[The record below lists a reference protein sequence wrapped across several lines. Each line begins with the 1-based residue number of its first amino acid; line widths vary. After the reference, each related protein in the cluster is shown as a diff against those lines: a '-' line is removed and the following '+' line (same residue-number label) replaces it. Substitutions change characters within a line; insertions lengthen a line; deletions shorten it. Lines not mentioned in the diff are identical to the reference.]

1 MIQIYKSISETNS
14 SLKQLDSIE
23 NGCWIN
29 IVAPSEEELILIS
42 KKTGVPLN
50 FLRAPL
56 DDEETS
62 RIDVEDGFTLVVV
75 DIPFTEMEDNSL
87 TYDTYPLAI
96 IHSEKEII
104 TVCLKN
110 SRILTDFING
120 RIKSFFSF
128 KKSRFILQI
137 LNRISTYYLI
147 YLRQIDKKSVMI
159 EKRLH
164 KSMKNRELI
173 QLHSLEKSLVYF
185 STSLKANE
193 DYTTNKA
200 DDGKYTIEFTKNT
213 IGTSNTNAGKKVE
226 VQYKAI
232 VTSEEGYT
240 NTANTSRN
248 ETEMGKT
255 EVKGYTGTITLT
267 KYAEDGKTIL
277 KGAEFKL
284 YKATKDKVKE
294 ENSGVSALRFIKLG
308 DGIYKLALADNEATS
323 TDTLVA
329 VNGTLTVKGLDEGT
343 YWFEE
348 TKAPEGYSINVDG
361 ASATIKESKDKN
373 VTVPTSLKDT
383 KLSALPS
390 TGGIGT
396 TIFTIAGCLIM
407 VTAAGLFFA
416 SRKRTNK

>member
-1 MIQIYKSISETNS
+1 MKII
-14 SLKQLDSIE
+14 L
-23 NGCWIN
+23 
-29 IVAPSEEELILIS
+29 LI
-42 KKTGVPLN
+42 
-50 FLRAPL
+50 
-56 DDEETS
+56 
-62 RIDVEDGFTLVVV
+62 
-75 DIPFTEMEDNSL
+75 
-87 TYDTYPLAI
+87 
-96 IHSEKEII
+96 
-104 TVCLKN
+104 
-110 SRILTDFING
+110 
-120 RIKSFFSF
+120 
-128 KKSRFILQI
+128 
-137 LNRISTYYLI
+137 
-147 YLRQIDKKSVMI
+147 
-159 EKRLH
+159 
-164 KSMKNRELI
+164 
-173 QLHSLEKSLVYF
+173 
-185 STSLKANE
+185 
-193 DYTTNKA
+193 
-200 DDGKYTIEFTKNT
+200 
-213 IGTSNTNAGKKVE
+213 SNTNAGKKVE